1 MLAGGISL
9 LPWKEGLEPGILPPS
24 GVSSQLPSC
33 LWLGFPPAAAL
44 PCVNHWLFTEQG
56 EKPQF
61 PACFP
66 CGMRCVSSALCPGDI
81 QAFLV
86 PGAGA
91 APDF

>member
-44 PCVNHWLFTEQG
+44 PCVNHWIFTEQG
-56 EKPQF
+56 EKTPISCMF
-61 PACFP
+61 SLWDEMCELCALSRGYSGIP
-66 CGMRCVSSALCPGDI
+66 CAWSRSSS
-81 QAFLV
+81 
-86 PGAGA
+86 
-91 APDF
+91 